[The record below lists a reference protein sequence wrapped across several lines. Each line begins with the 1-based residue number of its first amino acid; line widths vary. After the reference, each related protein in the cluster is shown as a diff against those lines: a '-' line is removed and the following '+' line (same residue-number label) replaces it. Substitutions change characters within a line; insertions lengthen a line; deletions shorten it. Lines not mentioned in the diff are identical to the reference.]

1 MPYAPQ
7 TEFRERA
14 QRVGFEEK
22 TPVVVRFPGGVRC
35 SAQLQVISVTGG
47 LLCLQRPVQP
57 GAVGKLMFLTNKG
70 CIAGEAQMLTPVAWD
85 RQPFKFTTLLEQD
98 HYRLQTIIKR
108 QLSSRSSQSGAREA
122 AQRQLGY
129 RTNAALVMGHQS
141 FLLEFVFSALFFY
154 VDSQLLG
161 FLVKM
166 AAFQAKSL

>member
-1 MPYAPQ
+1 MNTDTQFMPYAPQ

-57 GAVGKLMFLTNKG
+57 GAVGKLMFLTSKG
-70 CIAGEAQMLTPVAWD
+70 CIAGDAQMLTPVAWD
-85 RQPFKFTTLLEQD
+85 RQPFKFTTLPEQD

-108 QLSSRSSQSGAREA
+108 QISNNHRK
-122 AQRQLGY
+122 
-129 RTNAALVMGHQS
+129 
-141 FLLEFVFSALFFY
+141 LEQEKRHSDNSDIERLRPW
-154 VDSQLLG
+154 
-161 FLVKM
+161 
-166 AAFQAKSL
+166 

>member
-1 MPYAPQ
+1 MLADFLAFRNLTLSPKDLDTQFMPYAPQ

-70 CIAGEAQMLTPVAWD
+70 CIAGDAQMLTPVAWD

-108 QLSSRSSQSGAREA
+108 QLS
-122 AQRQLGY
+122 
-129 RTNAALVMGHQS
+129 NAHRKVEPEKRHSDNSDIERLRPW
-141 FLLEFVFSALFFY
+141 
-154 VDSQLLG
+154 
-161 FLVKM
+161 
-166 AAFQAKSL
+166 